1 VRRNLS
7 SETGAAIFFLLVGVV
22 FTIGALQIPSAT
34 SEASIIGPRV
44 FPLVVGILM
53 MASSA
58 LMLVRS
64 LRRPAEEHVP
74 AAANPVAAGTP
85 PAATGSQHH
94 PNATAEH
101 HIADDMVGHS
111 LYDVPF
117 AEAHALAE
125 TKSEGRRIVVI
136 LAFLAAYIV
145 AFIPLGYPLSTFL
158 FIGGITVYLNRA
170 KLVRNLVYAAVFAVV
185 VFLLFNY
192 VLGVSLPLGGGGFE

>member
-1 VRRNLS
+1 MRRNLS
-7 SETGAAIFFLLVGVV
+7 AETGAAIFFLLIGVV
-22 FTIGALQIPSAT
+22 FTIGALQIPAAT
-34 SEASIIGPRV
+34 SEASVIGPRV

-58 LMLVRS
+58 VLLLRS
-64 LRRPAEEHVP
+64 LRRGAERP
-74 AAANPVAAGTP
+74 TQVAA
-85 PAATGSQHH
+85 PAGGAGEHH
-94 PNATAEH
+94 PGATEEH
-101 HIADDMVGHS
+101 HIADDLVGHS

-117 AEAHALAE
+117 TEAHALAE

-136 LAFLAAYIV
+136 LAILAAYII

-158 FIGGITVYLNRA
+158 FIGGLTLYLQRA
-170 KLVRNLVYAAVFAVV
+170 KRVRNLIYAAVFAVV